1 MRNYYNWNDG
11 KGLLFKNMWITK
23 HFKSFF
29 LRGLA
34 VLLPSI
40 LTIGIFV
47 WGFRFLQDNIS
58 IHINRGL
65 VKLIMLAQKLTSEE
79 TPWPEDVL
87 NQFWVDGAG
96 SLTGFVV
103 ALVFVCLVG
112 VVLASVV
119 GKTLWRLIERFIMG
133 TPFLGRVYP
142 YMKQVTD
149 FVLKQAKQ
157 DKLKFSRV
165 VAAEYPRKGVWSLG
179 LVTGS
184 GLAKVTNTVKRD
196 LLTVFIPTS
205 PTPFTGFIIMIPRKQ
220 TIEVD
225 LTIEEVFRF
234 TISGGVITPGS
245 DVAAAL
251 EEVKPIISENPE
263 FEDEDK

>member
-1 MRNYYNWNDG
+1 MFATKR
-11 KGLLFKNMWITK
+11 FKNY
-23 HFKSFF
+23 F

-40 LTIGIFV
+40 LTIGVFV
-47 WGFRFLQDNIS
+47 WGFRFIQKNIS
-58 IHINRGL
+58 HYINIGL
-65 VKLIMLAQKLTSEE
+65 VKLIILIPETYRWSEKI
-79 TPWPEDVL
+79 L
-87 NQFWVDGAG
+87 NEFWVEGAG
-96 SLTGFVV
+96 SLAG
-103 ALVFVCLVG
+103 LVFALIGIYLVG
-112 VVLASVV
+112 LILASVV
-119 GKTLWRLIERFIMG
+119 GKALWRVVERFITN

-142 YMKQVTD
+142 YIKQVTD

-184 GLAKVTNTVKRD
+184 GLSKVTDTVKRD

-220 TIEVD
+220 TIEMD
-225 LTIEEVFRF
+225 LSIEEVFRF

-245 DVAAAL
+245 EHEVAL
-251 EEVKPIISENPE
+251 EKFKPITIDKPDSKDRKE
-263 FEDEDK
+263 EDVEA